1 MMRQGRTL
9 VRPVIGATEVAPYCS
24 ALLKS
29 RPTAVGPNFS
39 SAMTTSMTATD
50 AILEKAIAGET
61 LSPADVAA
69 VHATADV
76 LALGMAADEVR
87 RHRHGARTTFLRV
100 EVRPVESVTE
110 NVVLSPTAGE
120 IRLVGSLGDREYA
133 VTAIR
138 RVVAATAGRTPV
150 HGFSLA
156 DVEAAAGADRTQAL
170 DLLKSL
176 RDAGL
181 ERLAE
186 APLDALQSADAMIDV
201 TERAGLGVARATIER
216 APADSRPALIDRAA
230 RILRD
235 HPAIVAFAPLPRR
248 IGVQPSTGFEDVRLV
263 ALTRLLV
270 DVPHVQVDWQLY
282 GPKLAQVAL
291 TFGADDVDN
300 VSPLDDAPDGKRRA
314 PLEEIRRN
322 IVAASGEP
330 IERDGRFELRA

>member
-1 MMRQGRTL
+1 
-9 VRPVIGATEVAPYCS
+9 
-24 ALLKS
+24 
-29 RPTAVGPNFS
+29 
-39 SAMTTSMTATD
+39 MTATD
-50 AILEKAIAGET
+50 AILEKAIAGEA
-61 LSPADVAA
+61 LSPADVDAI
-69 VHATADV
+69 HATADV

-87 RHRHGARTTFLRV
+87 RRRHGARTTFLRV
-100 EVRPVESVTE
+100 EVQPVESVTE
-110 NVVLSPTAGE
+110 TVVLSPTAGE
-120 IRLVGSLGDREYA
+120 IRLVGSLGDLDHA

-138 RVVAATAGRTPV
+138 RVVAAVGGRAPV

-156 DVEAAAGADRTQAL
+156 DVEVVSGADSAKAL
-170 DLLKSL
+170 DLLTSL

-186 APLDALQSADAMIDV
+186 APLDALQSAAAMIEV

-216 APADSRPALIDRAA
+216 APADSRPSLIDRVA
-230 RILRD
+230 RILRS
-235 HPAIVAFAPLPRR
+235 HPSIVAFAPLPRR
-248 IGVQPSTGFEDVRLV
+248 IGVHPSTGFEDVRLV

-300 VSPLDDAPDGKRRA
+300 VSPLDDAPEGKRRA

-330 IERDGRFELRA
+330 VERDGRFEPRT